1 MQIPSEI
8 SDRMK
13 DALKE
18 LMAAECDMLTEINPD
33 FASHFTWGRVRVGD
47 LLLSNR
53 YSFEFGGNDDP
64 PGGPEFDVI

>member
-1 MQIPSEI
+1 
-8 SDRMK
+8 MK

-18 LMAAECDMLTEINPD
+18 LMAAECEMLTEINSD

-53 YSFEFGGNDDP
+53 YSFEFGGNDDH
-64 PGGPEFDVI
+64 PGGPDFDVI

>member
-18 LMAAECDMLTEINPD
+18 LMAAECEMLTEINPD

-53 YSFEFGGNDDP
+53 YSFEFGGNDDH
-64 PGGPEFDVI
+64 PGGPDFDVI